1 MLSINLHQ
9 VSLNDPHSTKIEKSK
24 ISEDRAA
31 ASKLFL
37 ALLLKPILPLKVDFS
52 GDALLGEVQILKI
65 EFPDSQPLH
74 PLTMR
79 YLNGITRLPSLATG
93 HVESIVQI
101 IVIHFDAILL
111 RQDLDALEYDLLDSL
126 PIIVD
131 AHLDEGLVVAKV
143 DLEILVLGT

>member
-1 MLSINLHQ
+1 M
-9 VSLNDPHSTKIEKSK
+9 NDPHSTKIEKSK

-37 ALLLKPILPLKVDFS
+37 ALFLKPILPLKVDFS

-93 HVESIVQI
+93 HIEGIVQI
-101 IVIHFDAILL
+101 IIIHFDAILL
-111 RQDLDALEYDLLDSL
+111 R
-126 PIIVD
+126 
-131 AHLDEGLVVAKV
+131 
-143 DLEILVLGT
+143 